1 MRKHSKATVGSNVV
15 ALSEEQILLVLDKF
29 RKIIGNGNGSVTIH
43 FAGGMPQKVK
53 ADLDGESILKFR
65 SVA

>member
-1 MRKHSKATVGSNVV
+1 M